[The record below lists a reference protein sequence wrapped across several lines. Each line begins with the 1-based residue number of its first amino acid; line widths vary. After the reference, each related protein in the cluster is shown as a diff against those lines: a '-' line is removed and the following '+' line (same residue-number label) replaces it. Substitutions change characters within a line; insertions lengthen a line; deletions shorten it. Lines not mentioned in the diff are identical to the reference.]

1 MSTLK
6 IWVDRAK
13 CTGSGLCIEECPSL
27 FTADAKG
34 KGMIKT
40 PAGPVTGV
48 ENRVEVAPADHAAA
62 RTAYDLCPTSA
73 IHIATE

>member
-6 IWVDRAK
+6 IWIDRAK

-34 KGMIKT
+34 KGLIKT

-48 ENRVEVAPADHAAA
+48 ENRVDVPLADQAIA
-62 RTAYDLCPTSA
+62 RAAYDLCPTSA
-73 IHIATE
+73 IQIATE